1 MFNDENSPDGT
12 KIDTLIG
19 AQTEITGDVR
29 FKGGLHV
36 DGTIK
41 GNVLADDG
49 SSSVLTVS
57 ENGVI
62 EGEVKVPFL
71 VIDGTVQGDVHISE
85 RIELASQ
92 ARVKGNIHYKLIEM
106 TVGAQLNGKLVH
118 KDGAKKPPRAAG
130 KKLESVGAELT
141 GDQSSGPKPPDGAKE
156 KSA

>member
-19 AQTEITGDVR
+19 AHTEITGDVR

-41 GNVLADDG
+41 GNVVADEG
-49 SSSVLTVS
+49 SSAVLTVS

-62 EGEVKVPFL
+62 EGEVRVPFL
-71 VIDGTVQGDVHISE
+71 VIDGSVSGDVHISE
-85 RIELASQ
+85 RIELASK
-92 ARVKGNIHYKLIEM
+92 ARVKGNVHYKLIQM
-106 TVGAQLNGKLVH
+106 AVGAQLNGKLVH
-118 KDGAKKPPRAAG
+118 KDARKKPPRAAG
-130 KKLESVGAELT
+130 KKLESVGSEPAGEK
-141 GDQSSGPKPPDGAKE
+141 SSGSKPPGGTEA

>member
-1 MFNDENSPDGT
+1 MFNEENSPDGT
-12 KIDTLIG
+12 KIDTVIG

-41 GNVLADDG
+41 GNVVADDG

-57 ENGVI
+57 ENGVV

-71 VIDGTVQGDVHISE
+71 VIDGTVHGDVHISE

-92 ARVKGNIHYKLIEM
+92 ARVKGNVHYKLIEM
-106 TVGAQLNGKLVH
+106 AVGAQLNGKLLH

-130 KKLESVGAELT
+130 KKLETVRSEPT
-141 GDQSSGPKPPDGAKE
+141 ESKPTESKSSEGTRI